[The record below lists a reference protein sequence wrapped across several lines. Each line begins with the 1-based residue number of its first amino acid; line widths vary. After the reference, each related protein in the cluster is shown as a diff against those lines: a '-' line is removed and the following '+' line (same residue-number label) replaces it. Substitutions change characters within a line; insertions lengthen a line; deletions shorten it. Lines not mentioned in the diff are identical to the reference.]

1 MERNGLEDRAR
12 ERKIGNWVGGIATFF
27 LISFFLVPAY
37 LPANSVPDLS
47 GRANMID
54 YYSED
59 SWGNV
64 QTSEGQS
71 AGHNQS
77 VHGDFAW
84 SELDPYAAFVY
95 GFGDLNCHM
104 KWERSWDINGNQM
117 PVCVR
122 DIGIFFGLAIGGF
135 LFSRRGLN
143 RWTLRDSFLSMFP
156 DDKLDSTYKNNTRT
170 RLILIVAAISI
181 IPMALDG
188 FSQMLTDYEST
199 AFMRLITGTPFG
211 IFVGAFLASSLSARP
226 LFFSKDPSRVLL
238 PSGSRFTL
246 SAEEE

>member
-1 MERNGLEDRAR
+1 MERNGLENRSR
-12 ERKIGNWVGGIATFF
+12 ERKIGNWVGGISTFF

-37 LPANSVPDLS
+37 LPADSVPELS

-59 SWGNV
+59 SWGNA
-64 QTSEGQS
+64 QSSDSE

-77 VHGDFAW
+77 ENGQFAW

-104 KWERSWDINGNQM
+104 KYERSWEINGNQM

-122 DIGIFFGLAIGGF
+122 DIGIFFGFAIGGF
-135 LFSRRGLN
+135 LFSRKGLN
-143 RWTLRDSFLSMFP
+143 RWTLRDSFLSMLP

-170 RLILIVAAISI
+170 RMMLIIAAISI
-181 IPMALDG
+181 LPMALDG
-188 FSQMLTDYEST
+188 FTQLLTDYESN
-199 AFMRLITGTPFG
+199 AAMRLLTGTPFG
-211 IFVGAFLASSLSARP
+211 IFVGSFLAASFSARP
-226 LFFSKDPSRVLL
+226 AYFSKDPSKVLL

-246 SAEEE
+246 SIEEE

>member
-1 MERNGLEDRAR
+1 M
-12 ERKIGNWVGGIATFF
+12 
-27 LISFFLVPAY
+27 
-37 LPANSVPDLS
+37 
-47 GRANMID
+47 
-54 YYSED
+54 
-59 SWGNV
+59 
-64 QTSEGQS
+64 
-71 AGHNQS
+71 
-77 VHGDFAW
+77 

-226 LFFSKDPSRVLL
+226 LFFSKDPSRVVL

>member
-1 MERNGLEDRAR
+1 
-12 ERKIGNWVGGIATFF
+12 
-27 LISFFLVPAY
+27 
-37 LPANSVPDLS
+37 
-47 GRANMID
+47 
-54 YYSED
+54 
-59 SWGNV
+59 
-64 QTSEGQS
+64 
-71 AGHNQS
+71 
-77 VHGDFAW
+77 
-84 SELDPYAAFVY
+84 
-95 GFGDLNCHM
+95 
-104 KWERSWDINGNQM
+104 
-117 PVCVR
+117 
-122 DIGIFFGLAIGGF
+122 
-135 LFSRRGLN
+135 
-143 RWTLRDSFLSMFP
+143 MFP

-226 LFFSKDPSRVLL
+226 LFFSKDPSRVVL